1 MVLSTVI
8 AAAGLAVAGVGAVM
22 SYSAAKSTAK
32 AQEQSLAAQ
41 QQAEGLRQQQ
51 MNLDASRRKRE
62 IVRASMAARSA
73 ALAQTTAQGAAGAGG
88 SSLAGA
94 YGAIAGRAGT
104 NFSGVDQN
112 QQIGNAMFATHQT
125 QLSAYRSAAQ
135 SGAMGAM
142 GAGLMSLGGMAVN
155 NAGTFGKVGSYFMG
169 NSKGPT
175 NVGSAT
181 GWSR

>member
-8 AAAGLAVAGVGAVM
+8 AAAGLAVAGAGLVM
-22 SYSAAKSTAK
+22 NYQAAKAQSK
-32 AQEQSLAAQ
+32 AQEQAIQAQ
-41 QQAEGLRQQQ
+41 QQSEALRQQQ
-51 MNLDASRRKRE
+51 MNLDAARRKRE

-94 YGAIAGRAGT
+94 YGSIAGRQGV
-104 NFSGVDQN
+104 NFNGVDQN
-112 QQIGNAMFATHQT
+112 QQIGNAMFAAHQS
-125 QLSAYRSAAQ
+125 QLSAYRNAASAG
-135 SGAMGAM
+135 SMGAL

-155 NAGTFGKVGSYFMG
+155 NAGTFSKVGSYFMG
-169 NSKGPT
+169 NSRAT

-181 GWSR
+181 SWSR